1 MTNFADQIENVL
13 KEGIEE
19 YLGER
24 NFKDEIEAALNDYD
38 FSGVVK
44 DAVRDHADVERE
56 VEKAV
61 DDYDFSDAILD
72 CVRDYDWWEEIEDK
86 VKDDMETMVEEAV
99 ASAVTDVLASVEFK
113 ATVWGIVVE
122 MVWEKVSEV
131 WGRMCYPFKKV
142 WSWIKVS

>member
-38 FSGVVK
+38 FSDVVK
-44 DAVRDHADVERE
+44 DAVRDHADVESE

-61 DDYDFSDAILD
+61 DDYDFSDAIHD

-113 ATVWGIVVE
+113 ATVRGIVVE